1 MEIIWYILEIIR
13 VGWAAILIMGI
24 IAIPLIW
31 IFHNESKEE
40 WESLNKYYNGFS
52 GDENHNSKQKALYK
66 ITVRNIMWT
75 QNVRISFLEKT
86 GNPTKDYTRFR
97 FKFVANLVC
106 WILNKGENGFV
117 SYRVVKIK

>member
-13 VGWAAILIMGI
+13 VGFPAILIMGM

-31 IFHNESKEE
+31 ILHNGSKEE

-52 GDENHNSKQKALYK
+52 SEENQNPKQKAVYK

-86 GNPTKDYTRFR
+86 GNTTKDFTRFR